1 MPETADRFH
10 DRYDAVLHL
19 LDRQVISSDGL
30 LVCKVDDLE
39 LVETGD
45 GVLVAT
51 ALLAGTPA
59 LLPRLSGRLGAVV
72 RDFWVRMGD
81 EQADRR
87 LPYRIDFALV
97 AELTSAVTLTRPRH
111 GVLARVPG
119 EGGGPTRHRLGE
131 LLSMAVEAPEGQR
144 RILDLR
150 LDERHRVRSLVIGH
164 GRPGAMLG
172 YDERE
177 GRTPNQGPALVRTIV
192 RALHRHAREVPF
204 DLVRIDWQEQ
214 RVRLAG

>member
-1 MPETADRFH
+1 MGDRFH
-10 DRYDAVLHL
+10 EPYDAVLHL
-19 LDRQVISSDGL
+19 LDRQVIDKDGL

-39 LVETGD
+39 LAETGE
-45 GVLVAT
+45 GALVAT
-51 ALLAGTPA
+51 ALLAGSPA
-59 LLPRLSGRLGAVV
+59 LLPRLGGRLGSVV
-72 RDFWVRMGD
+72 REYWARMGD

-111 GVLARVPG
+111 GLLVRTPG
-119 EGGGPTRHRLGE
+119 EDEGPVRHRLGD
-131 LLSMAVEAPEGQR
+131 LLQMEVEAPEGKR
-144 RILDLR
+144 RILDVR

-177 GRTPNQGPALVRTIV
+177 GRPANQGPALVRAIV

-204 DLVRIDWQEQ
+204 GQVRIDWEQ
-214 RVRLAG
+214 HRVRVA

>member
-1 MPETADRFH
+1 MDDRFH
-10 DRYDAVLHL
+10 APYDAVLHL
-19 LDRQVISSDGL
+19 LDRQVIASDGL

-39 LVETGD
+39 LVESGD
-45 GVLVAT
+45 GGLVAT
-51 ALLAGTPA
+51 ALLAGPPA
-59 LLPRLSGRLGAVV
+59 LLPRLIGRPGAAL
-72 RDFWVRMGD
+72 REFWARLGD

-111 GVLARVPG
+111 AVLARAQADD
-119 EGGGPTRHRLGE
+119 EGPIRHRLGD
-131 LLSMAVEAPEGQR
+131 LLRMDVEAPEGRR
-144 RILDLR
+144 RILDVR

-172 YDERE
+172 YDGRE
-177 GRTPNQGPALVRTIV
+177 GRTPTQGPALVRAIV

-204 DLVRIDWQEQ
+204 DQVQIDWRE
-214 RVRLAG
+214 RRARTVLL